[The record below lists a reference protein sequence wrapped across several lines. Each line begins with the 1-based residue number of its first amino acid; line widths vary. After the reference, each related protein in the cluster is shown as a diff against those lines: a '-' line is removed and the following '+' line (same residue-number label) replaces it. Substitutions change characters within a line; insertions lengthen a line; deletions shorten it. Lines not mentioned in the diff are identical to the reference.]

1 MLTKSEQKKVE
12 TFGDALVKKLQA
24 ALPSATGAT
33 AASIRLE
40 VTSTGFII
48 YGAEHIDNIFFG
60 RRPTSAGAK
69 KGKPTVQE
77 MIYEWIK
84 SRSITPKN
92 SSMSQLSLSW
102 AISKSIH
109 KNGYKGKGDLFKDIL
124 KPKNFSSLA
133 QELLKDKTVSLT
145 NSISKQIKK
154 G

>member
-1 MLTKSEQKKVE
+1 MLNKQEQNTVK
-12 TFGDALVKKLQA
+12 TFGAALVKSMQQ
-24 ALPSATGAT
+24 ALPSATGST

-40 VTSTGFII
+40 VSDTGFII
-48 YGAEHIDNIFFG
+48 YGAEHIDNIFYG
-60 RRPTSAGAK
+60 RKPTSAGAK
-69 KGKPTVQE
+69 KGKPTVQQ

-84 SRSITPKN
+84 ARSITPKE

-124 KPKNFSSLA
+124 KPKSFDSLA
-133 QELLKDKTVSLT
+133 KQLLKERTLNLT